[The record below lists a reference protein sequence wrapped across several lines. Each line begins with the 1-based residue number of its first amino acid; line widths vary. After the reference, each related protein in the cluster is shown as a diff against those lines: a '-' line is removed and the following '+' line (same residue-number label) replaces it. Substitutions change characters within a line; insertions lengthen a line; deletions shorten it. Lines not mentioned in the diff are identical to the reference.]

1 VTVEVRFRREAEEDL
16 EEAALWYESQRPG
29 LGQQFLDEV
38 VKALET
44 IAEMPLERCVIYRNT
59 RRAWMRRF
67 PFGIFYQVEAD
78 GVIVVAIIHGSRHPR
93 RWQGRA

>member
-1 VTVEVRFRREAEEDL
+1 MTVEIRLRPEAEDDL
-16 EEAALWYESQRPG
+16 TEAATWYESQRAG

-38 VKALET
+38 LSALAT
-44 IAEMPLERCVIYRNT
+44 IAEMPLTHAVLYRNT

-67 PFGIFYQVEAD
+67 PFGIFYQVDSE
-78 GVIVVAIIHGSRHPR
+78 GVIVIAVIHGSRHPR